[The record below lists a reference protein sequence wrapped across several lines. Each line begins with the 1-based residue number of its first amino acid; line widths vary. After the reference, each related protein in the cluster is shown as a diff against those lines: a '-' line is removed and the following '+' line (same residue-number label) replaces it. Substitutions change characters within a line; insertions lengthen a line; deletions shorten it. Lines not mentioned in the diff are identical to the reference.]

1 MTLRNAF
8 SFIFSLILTAGIVL
22 AQQVAPAPMPPTPP
36 GEPALPMAP
45 DAPQNFSFFISG
57 GSFLGVYTEDISKEN
72 MGRYNLR
79 EVRGVGITQV
89 AKDSPAEKAGLRKD
103 DVILRFDSEN
113 VTSTRK
119 LTRLVSE
126 VAPDQSV
133 RLGISRGGS
142 EQEVSVTIGKRNES
156 MNAGEGFRAFPPMQ
170 AMPDLRGL
178 ITPDGRGGNVWKWE
192 GPEQG
197 GDGMVFAFGNNRRIG
212 VSTMQLTKQLADY
225 FGIADGQGVLVTS
238 VAEDSP
244 AAKAGIK
251 AGDVITAIDGEKV
264 AGAGDVAR
272 GINKKKEGDVML
284 TVIRKGNQRTITV
297 TPNVVKP
304 MIAPGASA
312 PDCYSAHWTRINSGD
327 QYLNA
332 QNRVANDSGNQCS
345 TTEQDAESACN
356 QNTTATHLSGRR
368 ARAKGEGSAKGK
380 GRRGKSEE
388 ERAKSERAFISPSP
402 FALCPSL
409 SWPLALGP

>member
-22 AQQVAPAPMPPTPP
+22 AQQVAPAPS
-36 GEPALPMAP
+36 EPAPPAP
-45 DAPQNFSFFISG
+45 PDGPQTFSFFISG
-57 GSFLGVYTEDISKEN
+57 GSFLGVYTEDVSKEN

-103 DVILRFDSEN
+103 DVILRFDGEN
-113 VTSTRK
+113 VTSTKK

-133 RLGISRGGS
+133 RLAISRGGA

-156 MNAGEGFRAFPPMQ
+156 MNTGEGFRALQ
-170 AMPDLRGL
+170 GMPDLRGL

-197 GDGMVFAFGNNRRIG
+197 GDGMVFGFGNNRRIG
-212 VSTMQLTKQLADY
+212 VSTMALTKQLADY

-238 VAEDSP
+238 VTDDSP

-251 AGDVITAIDGEKV
+251 AGDVITAIDGEKID
-264 AGAGDVAR
+264 GSGDLAR
-272 GINKKKEGDVML
+272 GINKRKEGDVTL
-284 TVIRKGNQRTITV
+284 TVVRKGNQRTITV
-297 TPNVVKP
+297 TPSVAKP
-304 MIAPGASA
+304 LITPGATPQSA
-312 PDCYSAHWTRINSGD
+312 RRIVIPRIELGSIPEINISMPRID
-327 QYLNA
+327 LPTIPEINVQLPNKMPKV
-332 QNRVANDSGNQCS
+332 RVI
-345 TTEQDAESACN
+345 
-356 QNTTATHLSGRR
+356 R
-368 ARAKGEGSAKGK
+368 APKQP
-380 GRRGKSEE
+380 
-388 ERAKSERAFISPSP
+388 I
-402 FALCPSL
+402 
-409 SWPLALGP
+409 

>member
-22 AQQVAPAPMPPTPP
+22 AQQVAPAPPA
-36 GEPALPMAP
+36 GEPALPMPP
-45 DAPQNFSFFISG
+45 DAQNFSFFISG
-57 GSFLGVYTEDISKEN
+57 GSFLGVYTEDVSKEN

-79 EVRGVGITQV
+79 EVRGVGVTQV

-103 DVILRFDSEN
+103 DVILRFDGES

-126 VAPDQSV
+126 VAPDQTV
-133 RLGISRGGS
+133 RLTISRGGA

-156 MNAGEGFRAFPPMQ
+156 INAGEGFRALPG
-170 AMPDLRGL
+170 MPDLRGL
-178 ITPDGRGGNVWKWE
+178 ITPEGRGGNVWKWE
-192 GPEQG
+192 GPAEG
-197 GDGMVFAFGNNRRIG
+197 GDGMFYSFGNNRRIG

-264 AGAGDVAR
+264 DGAGDVAR
-272 GINKKKEGDVML
+272 GINKKKEGDVTL
-284 TVIRKGNQRTITV
+284 TVVRKGNQRTITV
-297 TPNVVKP
+297 TPNVIKP
-304 MIAPGASA
+304 MVAPGTTPQSA
-312 PDCYSAHWTRINSGD
+312 RRIVIPRIELGSLPEMNISLPRID
-327 QYLNA
+327 LPTIPEINVELPTKLPKI
-332 QNRVANDSGNQCS
+332 RVI
-345 TTEQDAESACN
+345 
-356 QNTTATHLSGRR
+356 R
-368 ARAKGEGSAKGK
+368 APQQP
-380 GRRGKSEE
+380 
-388 ERAKSERAFISPSP
+388 I
-402 FALCPSL
+402 
-409 SWPLALGP
+409 